1 MYFCVNC
8 GNRIENEKNLC
19 NICGTDMKKIIE
31 TKENIDF
38 IAVESNRGDM
48 GKALDEIKKMA
59 KEMITSPITALE
71 EFSEK
76 ASNKIAVLVMIIIG
90 IITSLLNIWFFK
102 ALLGFAN
109 NIKKNFDELGL
120 NRNNNINSIIPKDDI
135 TVLLNRL
142 FQQNKI
148 RILAY
153 SISFYIISILIISL
167 ILFAVWK
174 YGFKK
179 QVCYGKVMR
188 GVIIASAPYVL
199 FKALAIAASYVSLG
213 LSTFFIIMA
222 LGSLII
228 FIYNA
233 LKIGLE
239 IEDNKNVI
247 ITPIIISILMLATI
261 ALINHGIKDYISTS
275 SLRQFIAIWT
285 NTIFR
290 TGIYGY

>member
-71 EFSEK
+71 KFSVK
-76 ASNKIAVLVMIIIG
+76 ASNKIAVLIMIIIG

-102 ALLGFAN
+102 ALLGFVN
-109 NIKKNFDELGL
+109 NIRKNFDDLGL
-120 NRNNNINSIIPKDDI
+120 NRNNINSIIPKDDI

-142 FQQNKI
+142 FQENKI

-167 ILFAVWK
+167 ILFAVCK
-174 YGFKK
+174 YGLKK

-188 GVIIASAPYVL
+188 GFIIASAPYVL
-199 FKALAIAASYVSLG
+199 FKALAIAASYISLG
-213 LSTFFIIMA
+213 LSMFFIIMA

-228 FIYNA
+228 FIYNT
-233 LKIGLE
+233 LKISLE
-239 IEDNKNVI
+239 IEDNKNVV
-247 ITPIIISILMLATI
+247 ITPIIVSILMLAVM
-261 ALINHGIKDYISTS
+261 ALINYGIKDYISTS
-275 SLRQFIAIWT
+275 SVRQFIAIWT

>member
-31 TKENIDF
+31 AKENIDF

-71 EFSEK
+71 KFSVK
-76 ASNKIAVLVMIIIG
+76 ASNKVAILIMIIIG

-102 ALLGFAN
+102 ALLGFVN
-109 NIKKNFDELGL
+109 NIRKNFDDLGL
-120 NRNNNINSIIPKDDI
+120 NRNNINSIIPKDDI

-142 FQQNKI
+142 FQENKI

-167 ILFAVWK
+167 ILFAVCK

-188 GVIIASAPYVL
+188 GFIIANAPYVL
-199 FKALAIAASYVSLG
+199 FKALAIAASYISLG
-213 LSTFFIIMA
+213 LSVFFTIMA

-233 LKIGLE
+233 LKISLE
-239 IEDNKNVI
+239 IENNKNVI
-247 ITPIIISILMLATI
+247 ITPIIVSILMLAII
-261 ALINHGIKDYISTS
+261 ALINYGIKDYISTS
-275 SLRQFIAIWT
+275 SVRQFIAIWT

>member
-8 GNRIENEKNLC
+8 GNRIENEKGLC

-31 TKENIDF
+31 AKENIDF

-71 EFSEK
+71 EFSAK
-76 ASNKIAVLVMIIIG
+76 ASNKVAILIIIIMG
-90 IITSLLNIWFFK
+90 IITSLLNIWVFK
-102 ALLGFAN
+102 ALLGFVN
-109 NIKKNFDELGL
+109 NIKKNFDDLGL
-120 NRNNNINSIIPKDDI
+120 NRNNINSIIPKDDI

-174 YGFKK
+174 YGLKK

-188 GVIIASAPYVL
+188 GFIIASAPYVL
-199 FKALAIAASYVSLG
+199 LKALAIAASYISLG
-213 LSTFFIIMA
+213 LSMFFIVMA

-228 FIYNA
+228 FIYNT
-233 LKIGLE
+233 LKISLE

-247 ITPIIISILMLATI
+247 ITPIIVSILVLAVI
-261 ALINHGIKDYISTS
+261 ALINYGIKDYISTS
-275 SLRQFIAIWT
+275 SVRQFIAIWT

>member
-8 GNRIENEKNLC
+8 GNRIENEKDLC

-31 TKENIDF
+31 AKENIDF

-48 GKALDEIKKMA
+48 GKALDEMKKMA

-71 EFSEK
+71 EFSAK
-76 ASNKIAVLVMIIIG
+76 ASNKVAVLIMIIIG
-90 IITSLLNIWFFK
+90 IITSLLNIWVFK
-102 ALLGFAN
+102 ALLGFVN
-109 NIKKNFDELGL
+109 NIKKNFDDLGL
-120 NRNNNINSIIPKDDI
+120 NRNNINSIIPKDDI

-174 YGFKK
+174 YGLKK

-188 GVIIASAPYVL
+188 GFIIASVPYVL
-199 FKALAIAASYVSLG
+199 LKALAITASYISLG
-213 LSTFFIIMA
+213 LSMFFIIMA

-228 FIYNA
+228 FIYNT
-233 LKIGLE
+233 LKISLE

-247 ITPIIISILMLATI
+247 ITPIIVSILVLAVI
-261 ALINHGIKDYISTS
+261 ILINYGIKDYISAS
-275 SLRQFIAIWT
+275 SVRQFIAIWT